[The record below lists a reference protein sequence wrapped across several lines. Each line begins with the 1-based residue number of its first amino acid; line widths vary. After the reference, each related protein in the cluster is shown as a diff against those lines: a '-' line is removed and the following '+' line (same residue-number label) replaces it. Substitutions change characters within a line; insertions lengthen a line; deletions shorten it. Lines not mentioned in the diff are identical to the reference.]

1 MTVAALE
8 SRTLASQSAIAGRRD
23 LSAFMRQLCA
33 RTGADAY
40 VLLDATP
47 GVGPYDPPILASN
60 WTYDAIQSTGVD
72 TIRHIGESSVSVYVG
87 TEPHGWHPLA
97 LAVLLGREEIANLV
111 EFGHEEI
118 VALRLHIAGKR
129 YHLLLSSARTGALD
143 CTAIFIEHMRCGYA
157 LAQFA
162 GLISPD
168 GDSPLSE
175 RERECLS
182 WVSQGKTTE
191 EIAVILDVSSNTI
204 NSYIAHAI
212 HKLAASNRA
221 MAVASAIRRNLI

>member
-1 MTVAALE
+1 
-8 SRTLASQSAIAGRRD
+8 
-23 LSAFMRQLCA
+23 MRQVCA

-40 VLLDATP
+40 MLLDAAP
-47 GVGPYDPPILASN
+47 GESSHDLRVLTSN
-60 WTYDAIQSTGVD
+60 WTYDAIQSAGVE

-87 TEPHGWHPLA
+87 TEPRGWHPLA
-97 LAVLLGREEIANLV
+97 LAILLGREQIATLV

-118 VALRLHIAGKR
+118 VALRLRTAGR
-129 YHLLLSSARTGALD
+129 RFHLLLSSASSGALD
-143 CTAIFIEHMRCGYA
+143 CAAIAAEHMRCCYA
-157 LAQFA
+157 LARLKGSA
-162 GLISPD
+162 DPAD
-168 GDSPLSE
+168 DNPLSD

-182 WVSQGKTTE
+182 WVSQGKTTD
-191 EIAVILDVSSNTI
+191 EIALILDVSSNTI